1 MTTPLKMADALLQAL
16 KRYNP
21 TRVRAYATDD
31 GDARD
36 IAVPT
41 RRKKW
46 TQVIAAID
54 ARSWSRVEMLDKAGA
69 ILGYVENTGPAAE
82 LENLSG
88 DRTAGELRLAERI
101 VSMVTRA
108 QRDVMT
114 FRDAEVTALLK
125 AQGDVVREM
134 TTGMRELSSMYREQV
149 GAAEQ
154 LAEMRT
160 RAEQVPQKDQLTELL
175 EALPTLLQAL
185 PLLKGLLGSGA
196 APSVAASAVNGVK
209 GGH

>member
-1 MTTPLKMADALLQAL
+1 MMKTADSLLASL

-21 TRVRAYATDD
+21 AKVRAYASDD
-31 GDARD
+31 DSRD

-41 RRKKW
+41 RRKRW
-46 TQVIAAID
+46 TQVLAAID
-54 ARSWSRVEMLDKAGA
+54 ARSWVRVELLDKSGA
-69 ILGYVENTGPAAE
+69 VLGYVENDGPSTGIE
-82 LENLSG
+82 DLSG

-101 VSMVTRA
+101 VGLVLKG
-108 QRDVMT
+108 QRDAMT

-134 TTGMRELSSMYREQV
+134 TGGMRALTAMYQEQV

-160 RAEQVPQKDQLTELL
+160 IAAQGPVKDQLTELL

-185 PLLKGLLGSGA
+185 PILKGLLGSGQA
-196 APSVAASAVNGVK
+196 QPSTVTNGHHK
-209 GGH
+209 GA